1 MVLRD
6 RDLPGHEQHA
16 ERQLFGKDAHTCRGD
31 SDYDVAS
38 AHAKYQ
44 VHR

>member
-16 ERQLFGKDAHTCRGD
+16 ERQLFGKDACTCRGD
-31 SDYDVAS
+31 SDYIAS
-38 AHAKYQ
+38 AHAEYH
-44 VHR
+44 VHG